1 MWSAAGWG
9 ECEDGATPPPPR
21 RRVHRVPMAEA
32 ASTVEEKAG
41 AVAAVAEVLVV
52 AAAKVEAAVTAR
64 VPVADVVSSAEPSVE
79 LMEPSV
85 ELSVV
90 SSVELSGVTSIV
102 SSVEL
107 SVEMSVEMSG
117 VTSGP
122 LGSAIGSVPHACDC
136 MGTPAMGVGTRKC
149 ASMGTVV
156 GYVRAAEAER
166 ASGVSPFSQMLGPPE
181 TSLMDWC
188 TVSGEEGDTCWSRS
202 LLESNFVMLLLM
214 FVIDMLMRAGPGQ
227 QRWDSTILNNE
238 EYVRKWR
245 GVCRR
250 LSTYH

>member
-1 MWSAAGWG
+1 MS
-9 ECEDGATPPPPR
+9 
-21 RRVHRVPMAEA
+21 
-32 ASTVEEKAG
+32 VEMS
-41 AVAAVAEVLVV
+41 VMSIV
-52 AAAKVEAAVTAR
+52 
-64 VPVADVVSSAEPSVE
+64 EPSN
-79 LMEPSV
+79 
-85 ELSVV
+85 V
-90 SSVELSGVTSIV
+90 SSVELDGVTSIV

-107 SVEMSVEMSG
+107 SVEMNVVSSVELSVEMSG

-166 ASGVSPFSQMLGPPE
+166 ASGVSPFNQMLGPPE
-181 TSLMDWC
+181 TSSMDCWW
-188 TVSGEEGDTCWSRS
+188 TVSGEEGDVCWSRS
-202 LLESNFVMLLLM
+202 LLESNFVVLLLL

-227 QRWDSTILNNE
+227 QGWDSTNLTKKS
-238 EYVRKWR
+238 RCWR

-250 LSTYH
+250 LSTHR

>member
-21 RRVHRVPMAEA
+21 RRAHRVPMAEA
-32 ASTVEEKAG
+32 ASTVKEKAG
-41 AVAAVAEVLVV
+41 AVAAVADVLVV

-85 ELSVV
+85 V
-90 SSVELSGVTSIV
+90 SSVELGGVTSIV

-107 SVEMSVEMSG
+107 SVEMSG

-149 ASMGTVV
+149 ASMLGTVV

-166 ASGVSPFSQMLGPPE
+166 ASGVSPFNQMLGPRE
-181 TSLMDWC
+181 TSLMD
-188 TVSGEEGDTCWSRS
+188 
-202 LLESNFVMLLLM
+202 
-214 FVIDMLMRAGPGQ
+214 
-227 QRWDSTILNNE
+227 
-238 EYVRKWR
+238 
-245 GVCRR
+245 
-250 LSTYH
+250 